1 MVANTFSVERL
12 AYVLICLFIGTALLY
27 IGSSFFIPMVYG
39 LLLSFLLKPGCDRIE
54 RLIPNRVVA
63 ILLSILISGLLVG
76 IVLFFF
82 AVQVMEIASTA
93 DNIAAS
99 LLDSWREVT
108 ETAGEVFG
116 LTKWETTRMLEQNIA
131 DSIDQPWGIVT
142 TGLSI
147 SGVVIANF
155 VLVVIY
161 SFFFLL
167 YSTAFKRFVLGQFPL
182 DKQAESMQTMRE
194 VQAVATGYLSGV
206 LTVMLILGVLN
217 SFGLYFIGIKYALVW
232 GFLGALLSIIPYIGT
247 TIGGL
252 LPFLYAL
259 ATTDNLYQ
267 PAMVAVLYVTVQT
280 VEGNIITPKV
290 VGNSV
295 KINALAAVVSII
307 IGALIWGL
315 PGVVIAI
322 PILAMVRIIME
333 HVGPLKPVALLLS
346 DDLYEHS
353 ERFLYDFNAP
363 QNRLA
368 ALFNGSKKQ
377 ARKLRLLTP
386 QPPDQVG
393 EPDPQIITNPE
404 T

>member
-1 MVANTFSVERL
+1 MANTFSVERL
-12 AYVLICLFIGTALLY
+12 AYLLICLSIGTALLY

-39 LLLSFLLKPGCDRIE
+39 LLLAFLLKPACDRIE
-54 RLIPNRVVA
+54 RVLPNRVVA
-63 ILLSILISGLLVG
+63 ILLSMLVTGLIVG
-76 IVLFFF
+76 VILFFF

-108 ETAGEVFG
+108 ETAGEFFG
-116 LTKWETTRMLEQNIA
+116 LTKWETTRLMEQNIA

-182 DKQAESMQTMRE
+182 DKQEESMQTMRE

-217 SFGLYFIGIKYALVW
+217 SVGLYFIGIKYALVW
-232 GFLGALLSIIPYIGT
+232 GFLAALLSIIPYIGT

-280 VEGNIITPKV
+280 LEGNIITPKV

-307 IGALIWGL
+307 LGALIWGL

-346 DDLYEHS
+346 DDLYDHS
-353 ERFLYDFNAP
+353 ERFLHDFNAP

-368 ALFNGSKKQ
+368 ALFNASKKQ
-377 ARKLRLLTP
+377 GRRVRLLSP